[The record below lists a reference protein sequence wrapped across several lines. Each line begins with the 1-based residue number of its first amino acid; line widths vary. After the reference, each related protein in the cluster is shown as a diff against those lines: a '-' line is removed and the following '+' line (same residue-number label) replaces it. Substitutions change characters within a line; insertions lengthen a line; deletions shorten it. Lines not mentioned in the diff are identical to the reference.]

1 MPGNQLCV
9 SKEQFCVSR
18 EQFCVSREQFCLSG
32 EGPREGY
39 SSSDPPTA
47 LRAGACREG
56 KGRVP
61 HPLVVV
67 DRRHR
72 EWLGRHRGTEPDV
85 YTP

>member
-1 MPGNQLCV
+1 MVVDSPWEG
-9 SKEQFCVSR
+9 SR
-18 EQFCVSREQFCLSG
+18 D
-32 EGPREGY
+32 
-39 SSSDPPTA
+39 SDPPTG
-47 LRAGACREG
+47 LRAGASREG

-61 HPLVVV
+61 LPLVVV

>member
-32 EGPREGY
+32 EGPRERY
-39 SSSDPPTA
+39 SSSGPPTP
-47 LRAGACREG
+47 LRAGASREG

-61 HPLVVV
+61 LPLVVV

-72 EWLGRHRGTEPDV
+72 EWLGRHRGTEPDA